1 MVSQVHDRGDEMH
14 FESRLEVE
22 LVVRGDSLR
31 LSMVRLLFWDMLPSL
46 QI

>member
-1 MVSQVHDRGDEMH
+1 MVSQVHDRGDEML
-14 FESRLEVE
+14 FQSQMEVE
-22 LVVRGDSLR
+22 LVVRGGSLR